1 MIFLLDSSN
10 LVAQLLE
17 PKLHTRLPEVG
28 LEIFSSFETF
38 LQRLSTMREHP
49 VIAILTTD
57 NRGQLDQFREMQKLF
72 VDVRIVLILPDHEP
86 ETLRLGHR
94 LYPRFVSYK
103 DGNFDD
109 LVSVVARLHDKM
121 QTSAGF

>member
-1 MIFLLDSSN
+1 MIFLLDSTK

-17 PKLHTRLPEVG
+17 PKLHNRLPEVG

-38 LQRLSTMREHP
+38 LQRMSAMLDNP
-49 VIAILTTD
+49 IIAILTTD
-57 NRGQLDQFREMQKLF
+57 NREQLDQFKEVLKLF
-72 VDVRIVLILPDHEP
+72 GDVRIVLILPDHEP

-109 LVSVVARLHDKM
+109 LVSVIARMHDKM
-121 QTSAGF
+121 QTFPGM

>member
-1 MIFLLDSSN
+1 MIFLLDSTK

-17 PKLHTRLPEVG
+17 PKLHNRLPEVG
-28 LEIFSSFETF
+28 LEIFSSFEAL
-38 LQRLSTMREHP
+38 LQRLSAMLDTP
-49 VIAILTTD
+49 IIAILTSD
-57 NRGQLDQFREMQKLF
+57 NREQLDQYREVLKLF
-72 VDVRIVLILPDHEP
+72 VDLRIVLILPDHEP

-109 LVSVVARLHDKM
+109 LVSVVARMHDKM
-121 QTSAGF
+121 QTYPSC

>member
-1 MIFLLDSSN
+1 MIFLLDSTK

-17 PKLHTRLPEVG
+17 PKLHNRLPEVG

-38 LQRLSTMREHP
+38 LQRMSAMLDNP
-49 VIAILTTD
+49 IIAILTTD
-57 NRGQLDQFREMQKLF
+57 NREQLDQFKEVLKLF
-72 VDVRIVLILPDHEP
+72 GDVRIVLILPDHEA

-109 LVSVVARLHDKM
+109 LVSVIARMHDKM
-121 QTSAGF
+121 QTFPGM

>member
-1 MIFLLDSSN
+1 MIFLLDSTK

-17 PKLHTRLPEVG
+17 PKLHNRLPEVG

-38 LQRLSTMREHP
+38 LQRMSAMLDNP
-49 VIAILTTD
+49 IIAILTTD
-57 NRGQLDQFREMQKLF
+57 NREQLDQFKEVLKLF
-72 VDVRIVLILPDHEP
+72 GDVRIVLILPDHET

-109 LVSVVARLHDKM
+109 LVSVIARMHDKM
-121 QTSAGF
+121 QTFPGM

>member
-1 MIFLLDSSN
+1 MIALFDSTN
-10 LVAQLLE
+10 LIAQLLE
-17 PKLHTRLPEVG
+17 PKLHSRLPEVG
-28 LEIFSSFETF
+28 LEIFSSFEA
-38 LQRLSTMREHP
+38 LNQRLFRVHDAP
-49 VIAILTTD
+49 VIAILATD
-57 NRGQLDQFREMQKLF
+57 NRAQLDQFRELLELF
-72 VDVRIVLILPDHEP
+72 ADVRIVLILPDHEP

-103 DGNFDD
+103 NGNFDD

>member
-1 MIFLLDSSN
+1 MIFLLDSTK

-17 PKLHTRLPEVG
+17 PKLHSRLPEVG
-28 LEIFSSFETF
+28 LEIFSSFET
-38 LQRLSTMREHP
+38 LQQRLSAMLGTP

-57 NRGQLDQFREMQKLF
+57 NLDQLEQYQEVLRVFGDL
-72 VDVRIVLILPDHEP
+72 RIVLILPDHDP
-86 ETLRLGHR
+86 ETLHRGHR

-109 LVSVVARLHDKM
+109 LVSVVARMHNKM
-121 QTSAGF
+121 QPYLGR